1 MFGLH
6 HTVSQNLILNNP
18 NGYNKIVYQSS
29 LHIRIYYETISDY
42 LSFYY
47 SEYWLLT
54 DNAML
59 MMNSMGNQMAAM
71 LRIFNSS

>member
-1 MFGLH
+1 MH

-18 NGYNKIVYQSS
+18 NGYKKIVYQSS

-59 MMNSMGNQMAAM
+59 MMNSMGNQVVTM
-71 LRIFNSS
+71 LGIDYIS

>member
-1 MFGLH
+1 MH

-59 MMNSMGNQMAAM
+59 MMNSMGNQVVTM
-71 LRIFNSS
+71 LGIDYIS